1 MRAVE
6 DADERGSAPA
16 EFILVGL
23 LLTALTLA
31 VLQFG
36 LAMYARNIVQDA
48 AVEAAFHAA
57 LADTSDA
64 AAERR
69 AHDVVTGAL
78 GRDVID
84 WALITRMSMN
94 GVEMVKV
101 DLGATYPLVG
111 LFGIPAGSVVTAH
124 APAEAIG

>member
-1 MRAVE
+1 MAE
-6 DADERGSAPA
+6 PDSAGERGSAPA

-64 AAERR
+64 EAEHR
-69 AHDVVTGAL
+69 AHEVVTAAL
-78 GRDVID
+78 GHDTIE
-84 WALITRMSMN
+84 WALVTRMSMN
-94 GVEMVKV
+94 GVDMVKV

-111 LFGIPAGSVVTAH
+111 FFGISAGSVVTAH
-124 APAEAIG
+124 APVESAG